1 MNEIHQNLTTEQKVQ
16 ILTQD
21 FLERDSETFVQIRKD
36 GRLGWENTLESDSAY
51 SDYVLHPESEEDLIK
66 PCHS

>member
-51 SDYVLHPESEEDLIK
+51 
-66 PCHS
+66 

>member
-1 MNEIHQNLTTEQKVQ
+1 MNEIHQNLTIEQKVQ

-36 GRLGWENTLESDSAY
+36 GRLGWENTLEFDSAY
-51 SDYVLHPESEEDLIK
+51 SDYVLYPESESKVSCI
-66 PCHS
+66 